1 MDDGTGAPV
10 VAGLHAHGPM
20 GMGVDATCFRGYHG
34 GIIRNCTSKGVD
46 HAVLMVAAGTDAGID
61 YFTIK
66 NSWGGKW
73 GEGGYVRI
81 EQGQVWW
88 GKLSM
93 IFTA

>member
-1 MDDGTGAPV
+1 
-10 VAGLHAHGPM
+10 M

>member
-1 MDDGTGAPV
+1 VGVRVCCVWIGH
-10 VAGLHAHGPM
+10 VACG
-20 GMGVDATCFRGYHG
+20 R
-34 GIIRNCTSKGVD
+34 
-46 HAVLMVAAGTDAGID
+46 VAAGTDGGVD

-73 GEGGYVRI
+73 GEEGYVRI

-93 IFTA
+93 IFTN

>member
-1 MDDGTGAPV
+1 VWIGH
-10 VAGLHAHGPM
+10 VACG
-20 GMGVDATCFRGYHG
+20 R
-34 GIIRNCTSKGVD
+34 
-46 HAVLMVAAGTDAGID
+46 VAAGTDGGVD

-73 GEGGYVRI
+73 GEEGYVRI

-93 IFTA
+93 IFTN

>member
-1 MDDGTGAPV
+1 MCYSAVTVVGYGTANVTVNG
-10 VAGLHAHGPM
+10 
-20 GMGVDATCFRGYHG
+20 
-34 GIIRNCTSKGVD
+34 TSSQ
-46 HAVLMVAAGTDAGID
+46 ME
-61 YFTIK
+61 YFKIK